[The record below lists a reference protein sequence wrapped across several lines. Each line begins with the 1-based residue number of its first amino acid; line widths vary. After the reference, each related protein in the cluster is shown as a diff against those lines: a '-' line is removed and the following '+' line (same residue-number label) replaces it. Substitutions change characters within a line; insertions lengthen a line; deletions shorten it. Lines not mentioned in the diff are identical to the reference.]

1 MGAGLIV
8 AGAAM
13 GAAGGLWANKQR
25 RGQARRQRKYL
36 KQQQEL
42 LNKQRDNNKSLV
54 RLQATGQA
62 IQNTA
67 SSRSDA
73 ANAFQG
79 ESAAEAALG
88 VSGLS
93 GGTPFYSLASKVA
106 QDRTVLAEGNAMG
119 RIAMD
124 TLQAGAKAKS
134 LDFDAAQLSI
144 KQSRNEIDREL
155 DYLNSPLSSILTV
168 ATGGMSG
175 ARLGADLSMI
185 QEKYFGPEQAEP
197 KPVISSSGGV
207 PVDTGIIGSDQLPQ
221 LTQLGSDAIW
231 SNNAMEQH
239 SALRLL
245 TYGA

>member
-8 AGAAM
+8 GGAAM

-36 KQQQEL
+36 KQQQKIL
-42 LNKQRDNNKSLV
+42 DAQRANNKSLV
-54 RLQATGQA
+54 RLEAQGQA

-67 SSRSDA
+67 SSR
-73 ANAFQG
+73 ANAAAAFQN
-79 ESAAEAALG
+79 ESAAEATLG
-88 VSGLS
+88 VSGFS
-93 GGTPFYSLASKVA
+93 GGTPFYNLASKVA
-106 QDRTVLAEGNAMG
+106 QDRTALAEGNELG
-119 RIAMD
+119 RISMD
-124 TLQAGAKAKS
+124 TMVAGAKDRS
-134 LDFDAAQLSI
+134 LQFDSAQLQI
-144 KQSRNEIDREL
+144 KHGLKEVDRQL

-207 PVDTGIIGSDQLPQ
+207 QVDTGIIGSDQLPQ
-221 LTQLGSDAIW
+221 LTQLDSDALW
-231 SNNAMEQH
+231 SNNAMEQY